1 MNNMGKESFMDSD
14 EGLPKIVTASKSAFI
29 EEDLFIRHSEEY
41 QNCRIE
47 FIPWDRKYGS
57 VSIPITKSS
66 PYEPFMRQV
75 IADVYSTGALK
86 KLQQKW
92 LKTEHQCEKPDVK
105 PISPYSLRGLASP
118 GHQLAVYW
126 LSWYKMYQKHYWQ

>member
-1 MNNMGKESFMDSD
+1 MIVRLYRLFTSSSPYFESLFKNPNHKEYHKVYKNNMGKESFMDSD

-92 LKTEHQCEKPDVK
+92 LKTEHQCET
-105 PISPYSLRGLASP
+105 
-118 GHQLAVYW
+118 
-126 LSWYKMYQKHYWQ
+126 